1 MPAQAPARR
10 IEEATGPLSARP
22 RSRRGELVESI
33 AQGAVLLSEDGD
45 VLAINDTA
53 RRLLDIAPGARTRKA
68 KDVLTVP
75 VLADAV
81 EKVTDSNEAVSLDL
95 DHAGARLRAS
105 VSMVRDE
112 VLLLITDRTEEY
124 RVEQLRRDFVANTSH
139 ELKTPVA
146 SIQTLAEALAVVI
159 DQQPERTPEL
169 VHRLNKEA
177 SRLATLVHD
186 LLDLRR
192 LEEGGPMEQ
201 SAVDL
206 AELVRLVVAA
216 QYDRAERAEVELTV
230 DAPAALELHGAR
242 GDLELIVAN
251 LLANAITYNRP
262 GGRVTIE
269 LRAPVLR
276 SEDDATP
283 PRSGVEL
290 RVTDTGIGIPEADRD
305 RIFERFYRVDAARSR
320 TTGGTGLGL
329 SIVRHAVDQH
339 HGAIEVESLPA
350 DGTRFTVWL
359 PAEPDGVGDSRGV
372 DDGDGRGVDDGG
384 GGGGR
389 GGA

>member
-1 MPAQAPARR
+1 M
-10 IEEATGPLSARP
+10 SARP
-22 RSRRGELVESI
+22 RSRRRELVESI

-53 RRLLDIAPGARTRKA
+53 RRLLGIAPGARTRKA

-81 EKVTDSNEAVSLDL
+81 EEVTDSNEAVSLDV

-124 RVEQLRRDFVANTSH
+124 RVDQLRRDFVANTSH

-159 DQQPERTPEL
+159 DQQPERLPEL

-177 SRLATLVHD
+177 SRLAALVHD

-192 LEEGGPMEQ
+192 LEEGGTMER

-216 QYDRAERAEVELTV
+216 QYDRAEQAEVELTV

-262 GGRVTIE
+262 GGTVTIE
-269 LRAPVLR
+269 LRAAVTR
-276 SEDDATP
+276 DEDEGAP
-283 PRSGVEL
+283 PSSGVEL
-290 RVTDTGIGIPEADRD
+290 RVTDTGIGIPEADLD

-339 HGAIEVESLPA
+339 DGSIEVERLPA

-359 PAEPDGVGDSRGV
+359 PAVGVGD
-372 DDGDGRGVDDGG
+372 GDGS
-384 GGGGR
+384 
-389 GGA
+389 